1 MLPKCNRQHSEK
13 AFPECNRQHLKLT
26 NGPRVSVVRALGNTR
41 ERLSINQQKAIFDE
55 KLSKAP
61 FLLNVMTGVS
71 TIPVGSADC
80 LTENCLR
87 WLVGH
92 CAHKSDK
99 LCFVVVFEF
108 CSVCTQSHLTF
119 LFPHQ
124 SVKTSD
130 WSIILRELLTRT
142 WLANTP
148 QSKACKAVCS
158 LYVKND
164 NNDTHVFVTASDWI
178 VTHLS
183 PISVSFHRPLTGT
196 HLCQR
201 QWLLVYTLN
210 YKRFIINWL
219 INKLR

>member
-87 WLVGH
+87 WRVGH
-92 CAHKSDK
+92 FAHNSDK
-99 LCFVVVFEF
+99 FCFVVVFEF
-108 CSVCTQSHLTF
+108 CSVYIHSHLTF
-119 LFPHQ
+119 LFRRQ

-130 WSIILRELLTRT
+130 WSIILRELLTRA

-148 QSKACKAVCS
+148 QRVKRRVRFMSRTIITIHTS
-158 LYVKND
+158 LLPLQ
-164 NNDTHVFVTASDWI
+164 TE
-178 VTHLS
+178 LS
-183 PISVSFHRPLTGT
+183 LTCLLPVSVSTDP
-196 HLCQR
+196 
-201 QWLLVYTLN
+201 
-210 YKRFIINWL
+210 
-219 INKLR
+219 